1 MALGWGRSGESAFSG
16 FITKYCLTAYRIPC
30 EGSMFVNIRAGAE
43 QMRLLPGFFRFNAPR
58 GVGDREIESFL
69 GGG

>member
-1 MALGWGRSGESAFSG
+1 MAPGWGRSGENAFPG
-16 FITKYCLTAYRIPC
+16 FITECCLTAYRISC

-43 QMRLLPGFFRFNAPR
+43 QMRLLPGFFRFNVLK